1 MDSQFSAQGSTEKK
15 FGADYEQLFS
25 CFPRQKIYIFL
36 DIVAP
41 ALKSC
46 TISLLYK
53 KNDLKKKV
61 WSKQATPHDLNSEC
75 KSKENLRRVLFY
87 LFCDIIYL
95 LKLVHTAKTKIYYI
109 FVNLIL
115 CFSRNILNRHQDD
128 SLIKGSCSINITF
141 VFIVQYDVDMTFS
154 IFRSVLLVEFMCA
167 L

>member
-1 MDSQFSAQGSTEKK
+1 MRITVNETHKKEMCQPIPGRYKAQK
-15 FGADYEQLFS
+15 
-25 CFPRQKIYIFL
+25 C
-36 DIVAP
+36 V
-41 ALKSC
+41 ALKICACPFLSSRQTQC
-46 TISLLYK
+46 
-53 KNDLKKKV
+53 
-61 WSKQATPHDLNSEC
+61 TPHDLNSEC

-128 SLIKGSCSINITF
+128 SLIKGSCFINITF